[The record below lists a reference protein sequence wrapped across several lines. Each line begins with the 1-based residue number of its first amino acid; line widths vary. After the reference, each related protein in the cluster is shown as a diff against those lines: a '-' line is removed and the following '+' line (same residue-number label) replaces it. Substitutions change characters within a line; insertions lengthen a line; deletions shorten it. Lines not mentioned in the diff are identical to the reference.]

1 MNLKALNHKKLLRLI
16 LPSIFFIVIIMLYIF
31 DQKELIVTLVASSFA
46 LILIVNIFLQKKI
59 VSQILGIIFSLAA
72 VFLSFAILSDI
83 INGQATWAYVVGI
96 ILIMISLFMSAL
108 LIMGYS
114 KEVKQS

>member
-16 LPSIFFIVIIMLYIF
+16 LPSIFFVVMIALYIA

-59 VSQILGIIFSLAA
+59 IGQIFGIVFSLVA
-72 VFLSFAILSDI
+72 VFLNFAILSDI
-83 INGQATWAYVVGI
+83 INGKATWGYLVGI
-96 ILIMISLFMSAL
+96 ILIIISLFMSVL